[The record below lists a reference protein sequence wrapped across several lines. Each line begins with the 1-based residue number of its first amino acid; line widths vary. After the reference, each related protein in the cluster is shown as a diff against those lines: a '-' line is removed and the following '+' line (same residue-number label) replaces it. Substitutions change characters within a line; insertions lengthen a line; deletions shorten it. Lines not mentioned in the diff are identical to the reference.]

1 MLTVLTLHRV
11 PTPSSLAI
19 LAKALKTLVYP
30 LRSSGGSLRESQSV
44 TFTFV
49 HHITLYMDTSI
60 QLYRYKETA
69 LRVTMMDYL
78 WRFTG
83 LYLLLREAWFV
94 HHAYRMHVYHS

>member
-1 MLTVLTLHRV
+1 
-11 PTPSSLAI
+11 
-19 LAKALKTLVYP
+19 
-30 LRSSGGSLRESQSV
+30 
-44 TFTFV
+44 
-49 HHITLYMDTSI
+49 MDTSI

-83 LYLLLREAWFV
+83 LYLFLREAWFV